1 MILRV
6 ILVPF
11 GSIPDPPFTSLSL
24 WPHASQTV
32 AMITTSLKC
41 GISYW
46 FKKLTGHVVKIKVHV
61 DKI

>member
-1 MILRV
+1 MSEGSVILRV

-41 GISYW
+41 GISY
-46 FKKLTGHVVKIKVHV
+46 LLRN
-61 DKI
+61 